1 MNQKQQSVI
10 LAGLLAFALAGCSST
25 KGSSDDSGAGATASG
40 GASAAMR
47 GTEGGTGGMATSGAG
62 SMPTQAQTP
71 APTQAQTPS
80 QMPGDMAAMPAGAPN
95 ALVMLIESMPKQGAG
110 AAVGGS
116 GTAGT
121 TGSSMG
127 EDKAYRITLRM
138 DDGTTRVVTQEKAPT
153 YRQGDRVNMQD
164 GVISH

>member
-1 MNQKQQSVI
+1 MKQKQQSVI
-10 LAGLLAFALAGCSST
+10 LAGLLAFALAGCGST
-25 KGSSDDSGAGATASG
+25 KGSSDDTGATASG

-47 GTEGGTGGMATSGAG
+47 GTEGSSSAG
-62 SMPTQAQTP
+62 SMPTQAQP
-71 APTQAQTPS
+71 GSTQAQTPS
-80 QMPGDMAAMPAGAPN
+80 QMPADTATMPAAMPN
-95 ALVMLIESMPKQGAG
+95 AVVMLIEPMPKQGAG

-127 EDKAYRITLRM
+127 EEKAYRITLRM

>member
-25 KGSSDDSGAGATASG
+25 KGSGEDMGAGTTASG
-40 GASAAMR
+40 GAGGSAA
-47 GTEGGTGGMATSGAG
+47 TGGGGMAATGAG
-62 SMPTQAQTP
+62 GMPTQAQAQTP
-71 APTQAQTPS
+71 APAPS
-80 QMPGDMAAMPAGAPN
+80 DMTSMPAATPN
-95 ALVMLIESMPKQGAG
+95 AVVMQIEPMPKQGS

-116 GTAGT
+116 GTAGS

-138 DDGTTRVVTQEKAPT
+138 DDGTTQVVTQEKAPT
-153 YRQGDRVNMQD
+153 YRQGDRVHMAD
-164 GVISH
+164 GVITH